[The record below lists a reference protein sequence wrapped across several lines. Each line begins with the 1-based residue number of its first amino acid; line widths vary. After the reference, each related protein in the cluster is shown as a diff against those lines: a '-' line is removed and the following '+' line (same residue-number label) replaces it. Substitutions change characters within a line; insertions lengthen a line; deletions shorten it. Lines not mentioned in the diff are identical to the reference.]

1 MASGFGYFEGNA
13 VALSTNN
20 GLIVAAKVE
29 QSVNTSART
38 VTVSVTAYVGYKR
51 MAGGS
56 WTISDNTRLW
66 QTSHSDSYLSATA
79 GDVTNSV
86 TRNFGAFAN
95 GVQTVNTGTV
105 LTVYWGQLKETT
117 RWDNKDYT
125 NYVVSS
131 KTYSYDNAGSAING
145 TWSVH
150 LHEYDSTYGWND
162 STASGS
168 FTTDSIGSAASA
180 PSGAAV
186 QYNSSTYNSINI
198 TSTVSSWGTGYT
210 GTPHLQQIVCL
221 PTSTASNWMSN
232 GRQVKDN
239 LTTSKTSTQSVTNS
253 NSTAYNG
260 GLTIK
265 GASNYKVASYAST
278 NIGESHAFNAALVY
292 TPPAPIGTFTK
303 LTETRGATA
312 VATRFQ
318 IIGGSSSQNSSNS
331 VTTQYRLSTDGGA
344 TFGNWTNVGS
354 AASAYTTKN
363 LDLNIP
369 YSANVSIQARQVYQ
383 NLASQTSTITY
394 TALGPVAPS
403 NPAVTVNSKTWNSA
417 NLTGSIDDYGYP
429 SAASGRKINVG
440 LADGDSGSPA
450 GMEIQTANA
459 TSATVTVNQS
469 STAVRGGFTFKGMMT
484 LYPYTF
490 ANNTLASNIV
500 YGNAEVLPPAPGQ
513 ITYSV
518 DPNDV
523 SSYTISFTGDAS
535 KNITTYTPVELTR
548 TVRYADS
555 NDPTN
560 WTYIVND
567 ANAPVDWVT
576 TQTITIS
583 AAHTVIVEAWM
594 TYMGI
599 QSEVTTLSIT
609 NSSDPVRLYG
619 AARKEDP
626 DNPGTLLDPVAEEI
640 EHLYG
645 SVNGTAKKI
654 KKLYASVNGVAK
666 LIFEDI

>member
-1 MASGFGYFEGNA
+1 MASGFGTFDGNPVVVENATSMFIQTA
-13 VALSTNN
+13 VS
-20 GLIVAAKVE
+20 
-29 QSVNTSART
+29 QSVNQSART
-38 VTVSVTAYVGYKR
+38 VTVTVSSYVGYYR
-51 MAGGS
+51 NSGGN
-56 WTISDNTRLW
+56 WNTGNYTYFWR
-66 QTSHSDSYLSATA
+66 TNHTDAYFTNNIDGS
-79 GDVTNSV
+79 VTNTITTKLAVGIPYSMTV
-86 TRNFGAFAN
+86 T
-95 GVQTVNTGTV
+95 TGTKATV
-105 LTVYWGQLKETT
+105 LNGLGSQYS
-117 RWDNKDYT
+117 DYG
-125 NYVVSS
+125 YVVTSS
-131 KTYSYDNAGSAING
+131 KTYNYDNNGSAITGN
-145 TWSVH
+145 WSAT
-150 LHEYDSTYGWND
+150 LHEYNTNTGWHD
-162 STASGS
+162 ATASGS
-168 FTTDSIGSAASA
+168 FTTDSISPAASA
-180 PSGAAV
+180 PSGATV
-186 QYNSSTYNSINI
+186 KFNSSTYNSINI
-198 TSTVSSWGTGYT
+198 TSTVSSWGAGYT
-210 GTPHLQQIVCL
+210 DTPHLQQIVCL
-221 PTSTASNWMSN
+221 PDSTASNWYQR
-232 GRQVKDN
+232 GRLVHDN
-239 LTTSKTSTQSVTNS
+239 RTTAKTSTGTVTNS
-253 NSTAYNG
+253 DQPYNG

-265 GASNYKVASYAST
+265 GASNYKVACWAST
-278 NIGESHAFNAALVY
+278 TVGETHALSGVVY

-331 VTTQYRLSTDGGA
+331 VTTQYRLSTDGGS
-344 TFGNWTNVGS
+344 TFGSWTNVGS

-363 LDLNIP
+363 LDLSIP
-369 YSANVSIQARQVYQ
+369 YSASVQIQARQVYQ
-383 NLASQTSTITY
+383 GIASQTSTITY

-403 NPAVTVNSKTWNSA
+403 NPAITVNSKAWNSV

-429 SAASGRKINVG
+429 SAASGRKINIG
-440 LADGDSGSPA
+440 LADGNSGSPA

-518 DPNDV
+518 DPNDASAHTV
-523 SSYTISFTGDAS
+523 SFTGDAT

-576 TQTITIS
+576 TQNITVSAGHTIT
-583 AAHTVIVEAWM
+583 VEAWM
-594 TYMGI
+594 TYTGI